1 MFRLSFY
8 LENTVNVNLI
18 RNYSIIIRYTC
29 TSSRSVLESSL
40 EFETR
45 FFFYN
50 KLTKNALVGLMIFW
64 LGLVQ
69 FDPTRISAIISGT
82 CTLKNKYHDFDSAIN
97 FSVWQFMLVF
107 GTFFLTNISISLIL
121 FFEQDRYL
129 IMIRD
134 ELSILCG
141 NSFKIYNVTYWN
153 VWI

>member
-1 MFRLSFY
+1 
-8 LENTVNVNLI
+8 
-18 RNYSIIIRYTC
+18 
-29 TSSRSVLESSL
+29 
-40 EFETR
+40 
-45 FFFYN
+45 
-50 KLTKNALVGLMIFW
+50 
-64 LGLVQ
+64 
-69 FDPTRISAIISGT
+69 
-82 CTLKNKYHDFDSAIN
+82 
-97 FSVWQFMLVF
+97 MLVV